1 MDGESNSIMKTFHAV
16 LANSLIAFVA
26 NNFVWFAVTF
36 WVYLQTKSVIATSVM
51 AGVFTL
57 TIAFSGFFLGSL
69 VDRYPK
75 KRVMQLSSILSL
87 VLYAIAGFIFFTTPY
102 EEFTDAS
109 SVRLWIFIVLALVG
123 AIGGNLRGIALSTLV
138 TILVPE
144 DGRDKANG
152 LVGTM
157 NGVAFLGASIFSGL
171 AVGYLGMF
179 WVLVIAI
186 VVSLLVIAHLA
197 TLTIPDLP
205 KKIRHAH
212 DGEPEHE
219 HDHDHEGVDVRGT
232 IRAIRLVP
240 GLFGLIFFHTFNNFL
255 GGIFMSLMDAY
266 GLLLVSV
273 QVWGILWGIL
283 SLGFIVGGMLVA
295 RYGLGKSPLRTLFL
309 GNIVMWSI
317 CSVFTLQAS
326 IVLLAIGMFIWLC
339 LIPAVEAAEQTIL
352 QKVVPPERQGRVF
365 GFAQS
370 VEQAASPVTA
380 FLIGPIAQLIFIP
393 FMTTGA
399 GVDLIGRWFGTGTDR
414 GLALLFTAAGVI
426 GLVITLLAMRSNAY
440 RSLSRIYKDNDDEQ
454 EMPGAY
460 PDPA

>member
-1 MDGESNSIMKTFHAV
+1 
-16 LANSLIAFVA
+16 
-26 NNFVWFAVTF
+26 
-36 WVYLQTKSVIATSVM
+36 
-51 AGVFTL
+51 
-57 TIAFSGFFLGSL
+57 
-69 VDRYPK
+69 
-75 KRVMQLSSILSL
+75 
-87 VLYAIAGFIFFTTPY
+87 
-102 EEFTDAS
+102 
-109 SVRLWIFIVLALVG
+109 VRLWIFIILTLVG
-123 AIGGNLRGIALSTLV
+123 AIIGNLRGIAISTLV

-144 DGRDKANG
+144 EGRDKANG
-152 LVGTM
+152 LVGTA

-179 WVLVIAI
+179 WVLALAI
-186 VVSLLVIAHLA
+186 VMSLLVIVHLM

-205 KKIRHAH
+205 KKIRHSH

-219 HDHDHEGVDVRGT
+219 HDHDHQGIDVRGT
-232 IRAIRLVP
+232 IRAVRLVP

-273 QVWGILWGIL
+273 QVWGILWGVL
-283 SLGFIVGGMLVA
+283 SLGFIVGGMAVA
-295 RYGLGKSPLRTLFL
+295 RYGLGKNPLRTLFL

-326 IVLLAIGMFIWLC
+326 VVLLAIGMFVWLC

-352 QKVVPPERQGRVF
+352 QKVVEPERQGRVF

-370 VEQAASPVTA
+370 VEQAASPITA

-399 GVDLIGRWFGTGTDR
+399 GVDMIGSWFGTGTDR
-414 GLALLFTAAGVI
+414 GLALLFTVAGLI
-426 GLVITLLAMRSNAY
+426 GLAVTLLAMRSNAY
-440 RSLSRIYKDNDDEQ
+440 RLLSERYKNEPDDPEMAEPSL
-454 EMPGAY
+454 A
-460 PDPA
+460 

>member
-1 MDGESNSIMKTFHAV
+1 MKTFHAA
-16 LANSLIAFVA
+16 LANSMVAFVV

-36 WVYLQTKSVIATSVM
+36 WVYLETKSVIATSIM

-57 TIAFSGFFLGSL
+57 TVAFSGFLLGSL

-75 KRVMQLSSILSL
+75 KRVMMLSSIVSL
-87 VLYAIAGFIFFTTPY
+87 ALYAIAGFIFITTPY
-102 EEFTDAS
+102 EEFADAS
-109 SVRLWIFIVLALVG
+109 SVRLWAFIILALVG
-123 AIGGNLRGIALSTLV
+123 AIGGNLRSIALSTLV
-138 TILVPE
+138 TILIPE
-144 DGRDKANG
+144 EDRDKANG
-152 LVGTM
+152 LIGTA
-157 NGVAFLGASIFSGL
+157 NGIAFLGASIFSGL

-186 VVSLLVIAHLA
+186 VASVLVILHLG
-197 TLTIPDLP
+197 TLTIPDL
-205 KKIRHAH
+205 KKKVRHSH

-219 HDHDHEGVDVRGT
+219 HDEHHEGLDIRGT
-232 IRAIRLVP
+232 IRAIQLVP

-273 QVWGILWGIL
+273 QVWGTLWGVL
-283 SLGFIVGGMLVA
+283 SLGFIVGGMAVA
-295 RYGLGKSPLRTLFL
+295 RYGLGRSPLRTLFL

-326 IVLLAIGMFIWLC
+326 IVLLGIGMFVWLC

-370 VEQAASPVTA
+370 VEQAASPITA

-399 GVDLIGRWFGTGTDR
+399 GVETIGPWFGTGTDC
-414 GLALLFTAAGVI
+414 GLALLFTVAGMI
-426 GLVITLLAMRSNAY
+426 GLAVTLLAMRSRSY
-440 RSLSRIYKDNDDEQ
+440 RSLSEIYGQGDDDQ
-454 EMPGAY
+454 ELPEGY
-460 PDPA
+460 PA

>member
-1 MDGESNSIMKTFHAV
+1 M
-16 LANSLIAFVA
+16 
-26 NNFVWFAVTF
+26 
-36 WVYLQTKSVIATSVM
+36 
-51 AGVFTL
+51 
-57 TIAFSGFFLGSL
+57 
-69 VDRYPK
+69 
-75 KRVMQLSSILSL
+75 LSSMISL
-87 VLYAIAGFIFFTTPY
+87 VLYAVAGLIFITTPN
-102 EEFTDAS
+102 EELTDAS
-109 SVRLWIFIVLALVG
+109 SVRLWIFIILTLVG
-123 AIGGNLRGIALSTLV
+123 AIIGNLRGIAISTLV

-144 DGRDKANG
+144 EGRDKANG
-152 LVGTM
+152 LVGTA

-179 WVLVIAI
+179 WVLALAI
-186 VVSLLVIAHLA
+186 VMSLLVIVHLM

-205 KKIRHAH
+205 KKIRHSH

-219 HDHDHEGVDVRGT
+219 HDHDHQGIDVRGT
-232 IRAIRLVP
+232 IRAVRLVP

-273 QVWGILWGIL
+273 QVWGILWGVL
-283 SLGFIVGGMLVA
+283 SLGFIVGGMAVA
-295 RYGLGKSPLRTLFL
+295 RYGLGKNPLRTLFL

-326 IVLLAIGMFIWLC
+326 VVLLAIGMFVWLC

-352 QKVVPPERQGRVF
+352 QKVVEPERQGRVF

-370 VEQAASPVTA
+370 VEQAASPITA

-399 GVDLIGRWFGTGTDR
+399 GVDMIGSWFGTGTDR
-414 GLALLFTAAGVI
+414 GLALLFTVAGLI
-426 GLVITLLAMRSNAY
+426 GLAVTLLAMRSNAY
-440 RSLSRIYKDNDDEQ
+440 RLLSERYKNEPDDPEMAEPSL
-454 EMPGAY
+454 A
-460 PDPA
+460 